1 MKGRLYDPMRLV
13 QIVKD
18 AGLTK
23 DVKDMLPVYEY
34 AIEIERETA
43 AWWDEDEGFG
53 SSDIF
58 GDVVELARYLGYK
71 YNHPVRGWEK
81 IA

>member
-1 MKGRLYDPMRLV
+1 MRLV

-23 DVKDMLPVYEY
+23 DVKDMLPVYEM
-34 AIEIERETA
+34 AAEIESETA
-43 AWWDEDEGFG
+43 DWWDADEGFG

-58 GDVVELARYLGYK
+58 GDVVQLARTLGYK
-71 YNHPVRGWEK
+71 YDNPNRGWEK
-81 IA
+81 I